1 MKTKLIT
8 AIISD
13 LMLIALFPHFFLH
26 HAIGVFMLA
35 VFVLSVGLLILLS
48 RSRRKPAYAGIV
60 RTKLE
65 IENKQ
70 TSNMIPVN
78 VKEFEQIVEIL
89 KGLGYKVSEAKIVAQ
104 QVLMDTQLVNFQDK
118 VRKSVQMMDKN

>member
-35 VFVLSVGLLILLS
+35 VFIISVGLLVLLS
-48 RSRRKPAYAGIV
+48 RSHRKPVYAGIV
-60 RTKLE
+60 RTLRHGE
-65 IENKQ
+65 YQ
-70 TSNMIPVN
+70 
-78 VKEFEQIVEIL
+78 QIVEIL
-89 KGLGYKVSEAKIVAQ
+89 KELGYKVSEAKIVAQ
-104 QVLMDTQLVNFQDK
+104 QVVMDTQLVNFQDK
-118 VRKSVQMMDKN
+118 VRKAVQMMDKN